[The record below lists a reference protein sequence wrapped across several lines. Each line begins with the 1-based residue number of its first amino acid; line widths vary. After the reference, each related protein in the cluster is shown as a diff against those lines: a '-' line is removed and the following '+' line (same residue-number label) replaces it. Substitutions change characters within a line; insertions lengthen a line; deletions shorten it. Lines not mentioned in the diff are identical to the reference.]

1 MHLTSKPNSN
11 LTFDKRHT
19 PHIECLCL
27 RNKRPQN
34 ANEAQRHM
42 KFCGIAYEFRFFLTV
57 LVTWHAFVQKN
68 KQHFTFWYVFR
79 RHKTGKCGVSSFYD
93 NLVFCIYFITTL
105 KRWRP
110 NLNNMQTTIQTSLQ
124 NGEMIVSEKRVVT
137 WKQEGKRG
145 RGDGR
150 KNQRFVFACFFSQL
164 KMALRILIRFLVTLW
179 WHLFKGAVSLKQSD
193 AFRFKISISFKL
205 CPLIFLS

>member
-1 MHLTSKPNSN
+1 MVSFLFYGLTSKPNSN

-34 ANEAQRHM
+34 ANEAQRHT

-68 KQHFTFWYVFR
+68 KQHFTFRYVFR
-79 RHKTGKCGVSSFYD
+79 RHKTGKCRVSSFYD
-93 NLVFCIYFITTL
+93 DLVFCIYFITTL

-110 NLNNMQTTIQTSLQ
+110 NFNNMQTTIQTSPKTVRWLFPR
-124 NGEMIVSEKRVVT
+124 NGWLPESKTGR
-137 WKQEGKRG
+137 EGEGMVGKI
-145 RGDGR
+145 
-150 KNQRFVFACFFSQL
+150 KSQL
-164 KMALRILIRFLVTLW
+164 KMALRIFNTFSSNSVMSPLKVQ
-179 WHLFKGAVSLKQSD
+179 SL
-193 AFRFKISISFKL
+193 
-205 CPLIFLS
+205 

>member
-1 MHLTSKPNSN
+1 MRLTSKPNSN

-27 RNKRPQN
+27 RSKRPQN
-34 ANEAQRHM
+34 ANEAQRHT

-68 KQHFTFWYVFR
+68 KQHLTFRYVFR
-79 RHKTGKCGVSSFYD
+79 RYKTGKCGVSSFYD

-124 NGEMIVSEKRVVT
+124 NSKMIVFDKRGGYLGARREERERGWSEKSNLSSK
-137 WKQEGKRG
+137 WHWG
-145 RGDGR
+145 
-150 KNQRFVFACFFSQL
+150 F
-164 KMALRILIRFLVTLW
+164 LIRFLVTLW
-179 WHLFKGAVSLKQSD
+179 CHL
-193 AFRFKISISFKL
+193 
-205 CPLIFLS
+205 